1 LKMNIRRTSKQFFAN
16 KWAKNCLEV
25 KKMIFQTLNEDYQHR
40 EPRKD
45 YIEIKV
51 RIPRYLIEK
60 AIQEHL
66 APDF

>member
-1 LKMNIRRTSKQFFAN
+1 MHISATSRQFFAN

-25 KKMIFQTLNEDYQHR
+25 KKMIFLIANEDYKYR
-40 EPRKD
+40 EPGRD

-66 APDF
+66 ASDF